1 MTKIRK
7 ASCSCGEVE
16 IVTRGEPIRSALC
29 HCISCQK
36 RTGSVFGVQV
46 RFLQENVSINGNLNH
61 FTRIADSQNSV
72 KHSFCPACGTTMMLS
87 LSVAREFAVIPMG
100 VFDVQDFPP
109 PSFSVYEQHKQDWV
123 EFGGQMEHFN

>member
-1 MTKIRK
+1 M
-7 ASCSCGEVE
+7 
-16 IVTRGEPIRSALC
+16 TRGEPIRSALC